1 MPMKIRISADSTC
14 DLTSELIEQ
23 YDVKIAPLYILMDDR
38 ALRDGI
44 ECTREDIFA
53 YTSRT
58 GKLCGTAA
66 VSIADYLDFFGE
78 ELKTHDQIVHFTISS
93 DMSACF
99 QNACDAAEE
108 FPGRVFVVDSRNLST
123 GIGHLVIDGALLARE
138 GKSGE
143 EIQAIL
149 DERREKLNVSFV
161 IDTLEYLRKGGR
173 CSTVAALGANL
184 LKLKPCIEVHEGKMS
199 VAKKYRGTLAKAIES
214 YVTDRIKEGE
224 DSSILNYAG
233 TLSNIDMEAVGKAL
247 QGNDSLALE
256 VVNRGAEYLGRMFH
270 SLNQIFDI
278 NVFVYGGGV
287 TKLGKRFIDR
297 IVASYRHYSL
307 MDQKYPAQF
316 IPAEL
321 GDNAGMIAE
330 VALDRY
336 RAGAFSPLS
345 TDALAHGDL
354 EVPY

>member
-78 ELKTHDQIVHFTISS
+78 ELRTHDQIVHFTISS

-108 FPGRVFVVDSRNLST
+108 FPGRVFVVDSRSLST

-161 IDTLEYLRKGGR
+161 IDTLEYLKRGGR
-173 CSTVAALGANL
+173 CSALVAMSANL
-184 LKLKPCIEVHEGKMS
+184 LHLKPCIEVKDGKMG
-199 VAKKYRGTLAKAIES
+199 VGHKYRGKLEKCYVQYIEERLKGRDDIDCHRIFI
-214 YVTDRIKEGE
+214 TDSGC
-224 DSSILNYAG
+224 D
-233 TLSNIDMEAVGKAL
+233 EATWRE
-247 QGNDSLALE
+247 LE
-256 VVNRGAEYLGRMFH
+256 RVVRACQPFE
-270 SLNQIFDI
+270 
-278 NVFVYGGGV
+278 
-287 TKLGKRFIDR
+287 
-297 IVASYRHYSL
+297 
-307 MDQKYPAQF
+307 
-316 IPAEL
+316 
-321 GDNAGMIAE
+321 E
-330 VALDRY
+330 VIHT
-336 RAGAFSPLS
+336 RAGCTVSNHCGPGCMGILYY
-345 TDALAHGDL
+345 HK
-354 EVPY
+354 